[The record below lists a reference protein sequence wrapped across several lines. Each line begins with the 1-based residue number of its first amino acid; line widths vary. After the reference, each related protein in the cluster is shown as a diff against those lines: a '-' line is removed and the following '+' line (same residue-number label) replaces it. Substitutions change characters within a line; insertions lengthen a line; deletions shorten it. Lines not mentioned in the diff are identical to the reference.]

1 MSSTLYKIILGILL
15 SIGLASCKD
24 DYLPKPKTYL
34 RLDIAPH
41 SYRTLD
47 TNLPFTL
54 RYADNAFLSYP
65 YKEQPYWLNINYP
78 KLNASIYLS
87 YFKVDTNLPQL
98 LNDAQSMAYR
108 HISKANEIKQEL
120 VILPATKVYGLI
132 YLIEGVE
139 TASPINF
146 YVTDSSNHYLRGAVY
161 FNFAPN
167 NDSIAP
173 YIKGIREDIDTL
185 IKTLYWK

>member
-1 MSSTLYKIILGILL
+1 MTSRFCKQVLVLL
-15 SIGLASCKD
+15 LMVTFMGCKD
-24 DYLPKPKTYL
+24 DYLPKPMTYL

-47 TNLPFTL
+47 TLLPFSF
-54 RYADNAFLSYP
+54 RYADNAFLTFP
-65 YKEQPYWLNINYP
+65 NKEHPFWLTINYP
-78 KLNASIYLS
+78 KLDASIYIS
-87 YFKVDTNLPQL
+87 YIKVDTNLPQL
-98 LNDAQSMAYR
+98 LNDAQMMAYR

-120 VILPATKVYGLI
+120 VIIPKTKVYGLV

-146 YVTDSSNHYLRGAVY
+146 YVTDSINHYLRGAVY